1 MELELSDG
9 SASANLALGAERAAR
24 AGASCAGAQ
33 RLIEELYDL
42 HSAGLHRYLLLT
54 GCQAADA
61 DELLQ
66 EAFLRL
72 FRFLRS
78 GRRVERPKPWLFR
91 VLHNLRADQ
100 ARREAGYTELPDG
113 DVGVSTEADPETAA
127 LARERNEALRRAMGS
142 LTERQLRYLLLRA
155 EGLTLR
161 EIAEIQGVALQSVA
175 ETCARAMKRLGELTR
190 D

>member
-1 MELELSDG
+1 MDLELSNG
-9 SASANLALGAERAAR
+9 RGTANLALGTECAGTSR
-24 AGASCAGAQ
+24 AGAR

-42 HSAGLHRYLLLT
+42 HSAGLHRYLVLT

-100 ARREAGYTELPDG
+100 ARRDAGLIDLAAEDL
-113 DVGVSTEADPETAA
+113 GVSADADPETAT
-127 LARERNEALRRAMGS
+127 LARERRQLLRRAMGS

-161 EIAEIQGVALQSVA
+161 EIAEVQGVALQSVA
-175 ETCARAMKRLGELTR
+175 ETCARAVKRLGELTR
-190 D
+190 E